1 MLSTTKVSLFFWAEA
16 IATTCFTQNRS
27 LVIPQREKTPYHI
40 INGLKPSVKF
50 FHIFGSLCYIVR
62 DGENLNKM
70 KEKCDACIFA
80 GYSIQ
85 SRGYRVYNKRTI
97 LIVETIHV
105 NFDELPFIVSD
116 HVCLDP
122 ASQYPT
128 TALEHGSLS
137 PDPQSEENVPLS
149 DETVTMSLNEL
160 DMLFS
165 LMFIEYFN
173 GASPVMSK
181 SSIVS
186 TADAYDKHHQSNTTS
201 STSSTVAADMT

>member
-1 MLSTTKVSLFFWAEA
+1 MVPGGSW
-16 IATTCFTQNRS
+16 NRP
-27 LVIPQREKTPYHI
+27 I
-40 INGLKPSVKF
+40 
-50 FHIFGSLCYIVR
+50 

-70 KEKCDACIFA
+70 KEKGDACIFV

-85 SRGYRVYNKRTI
+85 SR
-97 LIVETIHV
+97 
-105 NFDELPFIVSD
+105 VSD

-122 ASQYPT
+122 ASQCPT
-128 TALEHGSLS
+128 TALKHGSLS
-137 PDPQSEENVPLS
+137 PDPQIEENVPLS

-173 GASPVMSK
+173 GASPVVSK

-186 TADAYDKHHQSNTTS
+186 TTDAYDKHHQSNTTS